1 MTERP
6 TTPSQA
12 EIDEAM
18 ARARRLHAL
27 AFGDVFTWLAEA
39 LRRRARAVRGAFRT
53 AAAGMSRLL
62 SNVEMARVAA
72 VNPERTCPQG

>member
-12 EIDEAM
+12 EIDQAM
-18 ARARRLHAL
+18 ARARRLHAR
-27 AFGDVFTWLAEA
+27 AFGDVFTRLADA
-39 LRRRARAVRGAFRT
+39 LRRRVRAVRSACRT
-53 AAAGMSRLL
+53 TTAGISRLL
-62 SNVEMARVAA
+62 PDVKMTQVAA

>member
-12 EIDEAM
+12 EIDQAM

-27 AFGDVFTWLAEA
+27 AFSDVFTWLAEA
-39 LRRRARAVRGAFRT
+39 LQRCGRTAWGAFRMAT
-53 AAAGMSRLL
+53 AGMFRRP
-62 SNVEMARVAA
+62 SNVEMAQAAA
-72 VNPERTCPQG
+72 VNPERACPQS